1 MGDENIEKQNVIE
14 EEGISLNDPNHSGF
28 LRYIVESKQEI
39 EQVHE
44 IELEPETEQDFENKE
59 VIEQDF
65 ENKEDSE
72 FIMTKKADI
81 VGGITVGVMHVPQGI
96 AYALLSG
103 VKPINGLYM
112 SFFAPLFYMFFGTS
126 RHMSLGVFHYS
137 GAEFG

>member
-44 IELEPETEQDFENKE
+44 IELEPET
-59 VIEQDF
+59 EQDF